1 MRKRIVSPVLCLL
14 LLFFPITICGAEL
27 PLSCRSAV
35 LMEALTGQ
43 ILFSENMDE
52 ALPPASVTKIMTL
65 LIIMEELSAGNLQYD
80 DMVTASER
88 AKSMGGS
95 TIYLDTGEVMS
106 VYDLI
111 RGIAVASAND
121 ACVAMAEHI
130 AGSEEAFVARMNE
143 TAARL
148 GMEHTHFVNTNGLDA
163 DGHVTS
169 AYDIALMSRALLSYP
184 DILKFTTIWTDSLR
198 DGTFGLA
205 NTNRLIRFYDG
216 ANGLKTGSTDRAGCC
231 ISATALRDGMQ
242 LIAVVMASPT
252 SDDRFSDA
260 RTLLDYGF
268 SSYKLYRDETA
279 EPVGTVPV
287 NKGAHAGVAVKMAE
301 PLTVL
306 IARSNEGLIVTDYEL
321 SPSVT
326 APICAGTVLG
336 KAICRSGDTVIG
348 SCDLVAVND
357 VEKMSFFSALRHLMS
372 FFFR

>member
-357 VEKMSFFSALRHLMS
+357 VEKMSFFSALRHLIS